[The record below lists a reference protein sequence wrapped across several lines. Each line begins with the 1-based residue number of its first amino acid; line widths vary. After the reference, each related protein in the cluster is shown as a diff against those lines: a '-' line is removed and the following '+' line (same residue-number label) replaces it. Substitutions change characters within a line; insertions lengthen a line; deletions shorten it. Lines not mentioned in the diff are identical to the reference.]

1 MIMLRTRSH
10 CRAPALRAL
19 HLRLLPSRPYS
30 YSYSYYHSHACS
42 RSRSLDPELD
52 LDLAGQTVSYVTDV
66 EGNLAHWTR
75 WVSMSL
81 AVSRNKV
88 TEELDLHEDYQVV
101 YGGDV
106 WDRGVG
112 DLRIINDIVSLK
124 KRHPSRVHII
134 LGNRDINKLRLLSEL
149 DEDAVKKDLQ
159 TYWTGRVIPG
169 PPQHSTGVYG
179 RLRMVCYCPL
189 CCSRDDVLNHLNCL
203 SCLIYVI
210 DFGKDD
216 GMPS

>member
-1 MIMLRTRSH
+1 M
-10 CRAPALRAL
+10 
-19 HLRLLPSRPYS
+19 
-30 YSYSYYHSHACS
+30 
-42 RSRSLDPELD
+42 
-52 LDLAGQTVSYVTDV
+52 
-66 EGNLAHWTR
+66 
-75 WVSMSL
+75 
-81 AVSRNKV
+81 

-189 CCSRDDVLNHLNCL
+189 CCSQSR
-203 SCLIYVI
+203 
-210 DFGKDD
+210 
-216 GMPS
+216 